1 MQKTFLI
8 HAIINGLEYQ
18 IYLHDDLNLLVFFII
33 GIHSINVVVCLS
45 RQAVMWGNQP
55 PWISQTA
62 PPAFLCGGR

>member
-1 MQKTFLI
+1 MYNMQEKNYISNKLLQKTFLI

-45 RQAVMWGNQP
+45 RQAVM
-55 PWISQTA
+55 
-62 PPAFLCGGR
+62 